1 MKLDDLRISAKVALP
16 TIILA
21 VVALAC
27 TGIGLWQTKQ
37 VEDASRTMM
46 QQRLPAEVMS
56 ARFNRRLS
64 VIGYAA
70 YRTLAL
76 GGDAEV
82 AHRARGELDVAYRE
96 GKD

>member
-1 MKLDDLRISAKVALP
+1 MKLHDLRISTKVALP
-16 TIILA
+16 TFILA
-21 VVALAC
+21 LVALAC
-27 TGIGLWQTKQ
+27 TGIGVWQTEQ
-37 VEDASRTMM
+37 VQAASRTMM

-76 GGDAEV
+76 GGDTA
-82 AHRARGELDVAYRE
+82 ARRWRRSGSGRSTWC
-96 GKD
+96 